1 MSHLFKQSIVIPSS
15 IQVRLE
21 NSHLIFDGPL
31 GQISLDLKQHDK
43 VGECFFF
50 LEGLENGQRLVS
62 LSTTKKNKKVFLNSF
77 KSLIHQYF
85 KGLTQG
91 FLVVLECVG
100 IGYKVQLETNSLE
113 FKLGF
118 SHPVQFLLPQDVQVF
133 VPKPNVICF
142 FGIDK
147 KRLYQVASQVQSLK
161 FPDVYKGKG
170 LRFKHVNYLLKEGK
184 KKIEVLW
191 CFFFKKSWSQ
201 PI

>member
-50 LEGLENGQRLVS
+50 LEVLDNGQRLVS

-118 SHPVQFLLPQDVQVF
+118 SHPVQFLLPRMF
-133 VPKPNVICF
+133 KF
-142 FGIDK
+142 
-147 KRLYQVASQVQSLK
+147 LSQNQM
-161 FPDVYKGKG
+161 
-170 LRFKHVNYLLKEGK
+170 
-184 KKIEVLW
+184 
-191 CFFFKKSWSQ
+191 
-201 PI
+201 